1 MSWDRLCRN
10 ARGPTRTPARL
21 EHTSPRSGS
30 EQPDPRCPWTDTTV
44 LRSPYQRLPR
54 SHPDRSAA
62 SKHFGPDRSPGTR
75 DGRAPHSTGT
85 QFYSPGSPFPEP
97 EDESLRHHGTA
108 CTHAAHGRTTVS
120 WGRLPRAARNRT
132 PNTARLARTSAR
144 TRAKGLGTA
153 GPTLPVDGHT
163 GPAIAI
169 PETPVV

>member
-1 MSWDRLCRN
+1 MHCASLVCTYYYYFRIITIVSLLLFLLLLFSCLIKLSLSQLTGFTFHFSPPSQ
-10 ARGPTRTPARL
+10 RGRGEGERTAAWCLAAGRVK
-21 EHTSPRSGS
+21 PR
-30 EQPDPRCPWTDTTV
+30 
-44 LRSPYQRLPR
+44 
-54 SHPDRSAA
+54 H
-62 SKHFGPDRSPGTR
+62 
-75 DGRAPHSTGT
+75 
-85 QFYSPGSPFPEP
+85 PGSPFPEP